1 MAFAR
6 ITREERI
13 GLGVA
18 AVAHVA
24 LAWVLMTREEPVPVP
39 EIKPKPVVVTL
50 STDVGL
56 TSTAPDPVPEA
67 AMAPPS
73 SSNLPDTPPASV
85 PDSFTPAPLPTP
97 TPAARPSPAPTSRA
111 TRRPAPTPTPT
122 SRASSRT
129 PTPRSTPTPSS
140 RSSRSAPTPTPSS
153 RRETGFD
160 GAFGNGSG
168 TSESSS
174 SSGTQAA
181 EIGPA
186 VRSSLLSQIQR
197 EIRPH
202 WNAPSGADAE
212 QLYTLVTFRLNR
224 DGSLQSA
231 PSCKPTQG
239 VTDANRTQAA
249 VHCERAK
256 RAVQLAAPFNLP
268 EQYYEAWQRVV
279 DFRFSGR
286 L

>member
-111 TRRPAPTPTPT
+111 TRRPPPTPTPT

-140 RSSRSAPTPTPSS
+140 RASRSAPTPTPSS

-168 TSESSS
+168 TSQSSS
-174 SSGTQAA
+174 NSGTQAA

-186 VRSSLLSQIQR
+186 VRNSLAA
-197 EIRPH
+197 EITRQLRPH
-202 WNAPSGADAE
+202 WSAPQGVDVE
-212 QLYTLVTFRLNR
+212 LLVTRVRFSLNR
-224 DGSLQSA
+224 DGSLSGSPRCISTTGVNASNSA
-231 PSCKPTQG
+231 QK
-239 VTDANRTQAA
+239 D
-249 VHCERAK
+249 VHCERAI
-256 RAVQLAAPFNLP
+256 RAVRAASPFNLP
-268 EQYYEAWQRVV
+268 AQYHEAWKTNTWSFDRN
-279 DFRFSGR
+279 